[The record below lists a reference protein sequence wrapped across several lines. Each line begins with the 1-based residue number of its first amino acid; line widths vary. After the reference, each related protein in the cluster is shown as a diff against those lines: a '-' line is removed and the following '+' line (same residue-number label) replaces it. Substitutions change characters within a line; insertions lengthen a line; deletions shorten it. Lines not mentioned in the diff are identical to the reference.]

1 MAALNPLPAW
11 QRRLL
16 YGSVLALL
24 VTGLAWIALH
34 YTIGAGAGEL
44 PHPAEPW
51 LMRLHGAATMA
62 VLVAFGT
69 LLPGHVPRGWRMGRQ
84 RRTGSTMWSA
94 VALVVVSGWA
104 LYYAAPETWRPAIGL
119 THAALGSA
127 LAAVLLFH
135 RRGSGG
141 LRR

>member
-44 PHPAEPW
+44 PHPAEAW

-104 LYYAAPETWRPAIGL
+104 LYYAAPETWRPGIGL
-119 THAALGSA
+119 THAALGTA
-127 LAAVLLFH
+127 LAAVLLVH